1 MYIACRLYTNS
12 ISFFVVLLLLFFR
25 RYINGPP
32 KIFFFVGLLFSF
44 SFDHREQEFRFSYMT
59 AGGSRSLMGSSSL
72 RFPPGP
78 FLVSPRREDGRKR
91 YKSMAKATHTMA
103 IIANPLSPVPWP
115 GPGSPS

>member
-1 MYIACRLYTNS
+1 MGRLRFF
-12 ISFFVVLLLLFFR
+12 SFLL
-25 RYINGPP
+25 
-32 KIFFFVGLLFSF
+32 VCCFSF